1 MYGCK
6 GGTMNAVTVR
16 EAQQN
21 LEQLIARVID
31 DAEPTIVVSERGEQA
46 VLLSLEEYNSW
57 RETLHLLASPAN
69 ARRLQTAILE
79 VQTGNVQERELLDA

>member
-1 MYGCK
+1 
-6 GGTMNAVTVR
+6 MNAVTVR